1 MIFGCF
7 FWQIFVC
14 VGNIR
19 DDATISTPHRE
30 CDKICNYPERYI
42 NENLPMKQETKNLSF
57 LFKSKHQNL
66 NGLDV
71 YHLYAA

>member
-42 NENLPMKQETKNLSF
+42 NENLPMKQETKKSF
-57 LFKSKHQNL
+57 FFI
-66 NGLDV
+66 
-71 YHLYAA
+71 